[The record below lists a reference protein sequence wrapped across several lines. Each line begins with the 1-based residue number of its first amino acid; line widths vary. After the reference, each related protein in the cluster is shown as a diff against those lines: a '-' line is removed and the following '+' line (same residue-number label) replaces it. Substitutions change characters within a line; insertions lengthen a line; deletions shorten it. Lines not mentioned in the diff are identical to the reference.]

1 MSELVGEAGRAPA
14 RHPARP
20 PRLLIFGITVTGILN
35 NTLIGPSLPDIVAD
49 FGRSD
54 SSAGIVVAAGSLPGV
69 VVAPAIGLA
78 ADRYGRR
85 KVLVPCLLA
94 FSIFGLCA
102 AASPTFELLVA
113 ARLLQGFGTAGLIN
127 LAVVL
132 ISDHW
137 DGVERTA
144 LIGRN
149 AAVLTLGLA
158 VAPPVGGGIA
168 DLAGWRVSLLLY
180 AVGLPAAAFVWR
192 LLPEDRPEESVSVGD
207 QLRGARIALRNP
219 VVLATLASGVL
230 VFVMIFGGFL
240 TAFPVHLDREFG
252 LGAGARGAMIAVP
265 ALSSCLIAFNL
276 GRIRRRFALHGLL
289 VLAGCT
295 YVVAFAGIAASGVLS
310 GIVLA
315 SVVYGIGEG
324 VFIPS
329 LQDAVAEAAPPE
341 QRGAVF
347 AVWVGA
353 ARLGQTIGP
362 LLVAGV
368 LAFTTTTGVFVLATV
383 LAFVLLLGQIFG
395 PIGRSGGPA
404 PTAAR
409 KPAR

>member
-1 MSELVGEAGRAPA
+1 MTRTT
-14 RHPARP
+14 P
-20 PRLLIFGITVTGILN
+20 PKLLIFGITVTGILN

-54 SSAGIVVAAGSLPGV
+54 PSAGLVVAAGSLPGI

-85 KVLVPCLLA
+85 NVLTPCLLA
-94 FSIFGLCA
+94 FSVFGLCA
-102 AASPTFELLVA
+102 AAAPTFELLIA

-158 VAPPVGGGIA
+158 VAPPVGGVIA
-168 DLAGWRVSLLLY
+168 DLAGWRASLLLY
-180 AVGLPAAAFVWR
+180 AVGLPAAASVWR
-192 LLPEDRPEESVSVGD
+192 LLPEDRPDTSSTMGE
-207 QLRGARIALRNP
+207 QLRGARVALRNP
-219 VVLATLASGVL
+219 VVLATLGSGVL

-240 TAFPVHLDREFG
+240 TAFPVHLEQEFG
-252 LGAGARGAMIAVP
+252 LGAAARGAMIAVP

-276 GRIRRRFALHGLL
+276 GRIRERYPLKVLL
-289 VLAGCT
+289 VIAGCT

-315 SVVYGIGEG
+315 GVVYGVGEG

-353 ARLGQTIGP
+353 ARLGQTLGP

-368 LAFTTTTGVFVLATV
+368 LTFTTTTGVFVLASV
-383 LAFVLLLGQIFG
+383 LAVVLLLAQVFG
-395 PIGRSGGPA
+395 PIGRRPDPVSISG
-404 PTAAR
+404 R
-409 KPAR
+409 